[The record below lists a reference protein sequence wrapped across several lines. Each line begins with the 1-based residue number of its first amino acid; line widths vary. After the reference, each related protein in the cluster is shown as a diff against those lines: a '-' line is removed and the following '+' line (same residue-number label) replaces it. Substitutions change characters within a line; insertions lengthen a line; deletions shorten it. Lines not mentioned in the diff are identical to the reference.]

1 MCVTFISA
9 PALAADEKSSVPTMP
24 PLAVWQTPKGGQ
36 DVVLDFK
43 NDKAT
48 SLAEEKA
55 GRPPLKK
62 EDPVPFIGLSIT
74 RPLGN

>member
-1 MCVTFISA
+1 
-9 PALAADEKSSVPTMP
+9 MP
-24 PLAVWQTPKGGQ
+24 PLAVWQTPKVGQ